1 VILGGLLLAG
11 ALVRIWG
18 NDYGLPHTY
27 HSDEGHI
34 VNRAIRFHG
43 GNLDPGFFNWP
54 SLYMYLLSATYGVA
68 YGLRGVVA
76 SFAQDPTPFY
86 LIGRTLTAL
95 MGTAT
100 IGVLYVVAAELYSTR
115 VALLAS
121 LFLTVNLLH
130 IRDSHYITTDVPLTF
145 LITVALLFVFR
156 YWRAGRTG
164 DALAAGLFAGL
175 AASMKYP
182 GGLMLLPL
190 ALAHYFRPRPAG
202 GRLRWVVSPTLLAAG
217 GLAAVGFLAGTP
229 YAVLTPVA
237 FLRGVFSEL
246 REVHTVQ
253 FGNEGDLPGY
263 LFHLFH
269 SFPEG
274 MGLPLFVT
282 ALVGLGVAL
291 YRHGKAEI
299 ILLAFPLPYFLV
311 IGTWSSRFERYTL
324 PLLPFLALLAALG
337 LATLAAAVRTRVAR
351 SGEMA
356 RWARPGLGLTLAALV
371 LVAPEVLR
379 IVHWHM
385 LLARPDTRV
394 VAGEWIEREIPNG
407 ARIAMEPYSPAVRL
421 SPDMVRA
428 QRARLGNSVAAE
440 ISRRRFDEFL
450 ASAAARDGQGYWLF
464 RLNTYDLDQLVRER
478 VEYVVLSGF
487 TYQRYQRACGRYPE
501 ACRFYRQLE
510 ERGRLIYS
518 IEPGTPGQ
526 ALWVGDIYS
535 PLTRLTERSRPGP
548 PIKIYRLPS
557 A

>member
-1 VILGGLLLAG
+1 
-11 ALVRIWG
+11 
-18 NDYGLPHTY
+18 
-27 HSDEGHI
+27 
-34 VNRAIRFHG
+34 
-43 GNLDPGFFNWP
+43 
-54 SLYMYLLSATYGVA
+54 
-68 YGLRGVVA
+68 
-76 SFAQDPTPFY
+76 
-86 LIGRTLTAL
+86 
-95 MGTAT
+95 
-100 IGVLYVVAAELYSTR
+100 
-115 VALLAS
+115 
-121 LFLTVNLLH
+121 
-130 IRDSHYITTDVPLTF
+130 
-145 LITVALLFVFR
+145 
-156 YWRAGRTG
+156 
-164 DALAAGLFAGL
+164 
-175 AASMKYP
+175 
-182 GGLMLLPL
+182 
-190 ALAHYFRPRPAG
+190 
-202 GRLRWVVSPTLLAAG
+202 
-217 GLAAVGFLAGTP
+217 
-229 YAVLTPVA
+229 
-237 FLRGVFSEL
+237 
-246 REVHTVQ
+246 
-253 FGNEGDLPGY
+253 
-263 LFHLFH
+263 
-269 SFPEG
+269 

>member
-1 VILGGLLLAG
+1 
-11 ALVRIWG
+11 VRIWG

-54 SLYMYLLSATYGVA
+54 SLYMYLLSAIYGVV

-156 YWRAGRTG
+156 HWRAGRTG

-190 ALAHYFRPRPAG
+190 ALAHYLRPRPAG

-337 LATLAAAVRTRVAR
+337 LATLAVAVRERVAR
-351 SGEMA
+351 SGGAA

-385 LLARPDTRV
+385 LLSRPDTRV

-450 ASAAARDGQGYWLF
+450 ASAAARDGLGYWLF
-464 RLNTYDLDQLVRER
+464 RLNTYDLDRLVRER

-487 TYQRYQRACGRYPE
+487 TYQRYQRACGQYPE

-535 PLTRLTERSRPGP
+535 PLTRLTERTRPGP

>member
-1 VILGGLLLAG
+1 
-11 ALVRIWG
+11 
-18 NDYGLPHTY
+18 
-27 HSDEGHI
+27 
-34 VNRAIRFHG
+34 
-43 GNLDPGFFNWP
+43 
-54 SLYMYLLSATYGVA
+54 
-68 YGLRGVVA
+68 
-76 SFAQDPTPFY
+76 
-86 LIGRTLTAL
+86 
-95 MGTAT
+95 
-100 IGVLYVVAAELYSTR
+100 
-115 VALLAS
+115 
-121 LFLTVNLLH
+121 
-130 IRDSHYITTDVPLTF
+130 
-145 LITVALLFVFR
+145 
-156 YWRAGRTG
+156 
-164 DALAAGLFAGL
+164 
-175 AASMKYP
+175 MKYP